1 MAEWLECWTCNSE
14 ASISSPTL
22 TACWIVHGSREFK
35 SSANVVNSQLVCL
48 RRVGILNPVMF
59 DLNYL
64 FQAFAR
70 PHQHKCYEYCRR

>member
-1 MAEWLECWTCNSE
+1 MAEWLERWTCNSE

-64 FQAFAR
+64 FQAFAW
-70 PHQHKCYEYCRR
+70 PH

>member
-1 MAEWLECWTCNSE
+1 MAEWLERWTCNSE

-35 SSANVVNSQLVCL
+35 SSANVVNSRLVCL

-70 PHQHKCYEYCRR
+70 PH